1 MNRKSTTNLFNEC
14 LILELKNIVT
24 EAVKEAMLK
33 KETSEKQDDE
43 ILTIE
48 GAAKLL
54 HVTVASIHNWK
65 KKKGLPYMKVGRNTR
80 FLKSELLEY
89 MKNNKA
95 A

>member
-1 MNRKSTTNLFNEC
+1 MNRNLTNNLFSEC

-24 EAVKEAMLK
+24 EAVKEAIPK
-33 KETSEKQDDE
+33 KEPSEKQDDE
-43 ILTIE
+43 ILTVE

-54 HVTVASIHNWK
+54 HVTEASIHNWK
-65 KKKGLPYMKVGRNTR
+65 KKKGLPYMKIGRNTR